1 MNKEEQKTFDALKNG
16 SEETFKK
23 VYEDNRLKFLHF
35 ARKYRLS
42 EEESIDIYQDAYIV
56 FYENVTSKKLT
67 TLKSTISTYIFSVGK
82 YMIIDKLKKNKK
94 TVDSELILNVAQDDS
109 ISAEALLEDET
120 TLTQEQ
126 MLLQKFFKLLGNQCK
141 KVLTLFYYRGF
152 NIEEIMIEGGYNSE
166 NVVKSQKSRCLKQL
180 KELIK
185 SNTAA

>member
-1 MNKEEQKTFDALKNG
+1 MNKEEQKTFEALKNG
-16 SEETFKK
+16 SEDTFKK

-35 ARKYRLS
+35 ARKYQLN

-56 FYENVTSKKLT
+56 FYENITSRKLT

-82 YMIIDKLKKNKK
+82 YMMIDKLKKSKK
-94 TVDSELILNVAQDDS
+94 IVDSELALNLAHDDG
-109 ISAEALLEDET
+109 ISAEALLEGKT
-120 TLTQEQ
+120 PLTQEQ
-126 MLLQKFFKLLGNQCK
+126 MLLQKFFKLLGDQCK

-152 NIEEIMIEGGYNSE
+152 NIAEIMVEGGYNSE

>member
-1 MNKEEQKTFDALKNG
+1 MNKEEQKTFEALKNG

-23 VYEDNRLKFLHF
+23 VYEDNRLKFIHF
-35 ARKYRLS
+35 ARKYQLS

-56 FYENVTSKKLT
+56 FYENVTLGKLT
-67 TLKSTISTYIFSVGK
+67 ALKSTISTYIFSVGK
-82 YMIIDKLKKNKK
+82 YMIIDRLKKNKK
-94 TVDSELILNVAQDDS
+94 TIDSELALSMAQDDS
-109 ISAEALLEDET
+109 ISVEALLEGET

-126 MLLQKFFKLLGNQCK
+126 MLLQKFFTLLGGQCK

-152 NIEEIMIEGGYNSE
+152 NIAEIMIEGGYNSE

-185 SNTAA
+185 SNTAL